1 MTQFRSL
8 LVALL
13 LLVATSASAGPSAG
27 PPAIQYTQYNTGA
40 TVETYVTNVLSPL
53 GGTCNGSVCTIT
65 LPSNSILPEDL
76 DASSGGSP
84 GASTYYRGDGGWGN
98 PSGITKVRTSDSTA
112 KNSNVTL
119 AIDQGTGPDLTGWA
133 VTNGLTYRIEADLAV
148 TTGTTADFKLA
159 FAGPAGSTCRI
170 AVTAIGTASGAD
182 TPAFLTVC
190 TNTPTGV
197 KVGDL
202 GSSADNTIR
211 VSGYF
216 TAGATGTLDVQWTQN
231 ISQSTNTTLDAGSAM
246 SVTLTQ

>member
-27 PPAIQYTQYNTGA
+27 PSSIQYNAGA
-40 TVETYVTNVLSPL
+40 SAEPYLTNVVPPL
-53 GGTCNGSVCTIT
+53 GGTCNAGVCTIT
-65 LPSNSILPEDL
+65 LLDNFVVPEKL
-76 DASSGGSP
+76 YASSGFAD
-84 GASTYYRGDGGWGN
+84 ASTYYRGDGAWGN
-98 PSGITKVRTSDSTA
+98 PSGSITKVRTSDSTA

-202 GSSADNTIR
+202 GNSADNTIR

-231 ISQSTNTTLDAGSAM
+231 ISQSTDTTLDAGSAM